1 MGRLRG
7 ISANGVGSLWG
18 TDMYDFSGLWK
29 NREKALTVGIII
41 AFLLLAVC
49 WFSYCLGLRNAGST
63 DGDAGSGGA
72 EQVGQ
77 HIQSAVTGQRERA
90 QQELKQL
97 QLQIATLKALSV
109 NQENSLQKVNESF
122 KQYAEEQ
129 KRTRLRIK
137 AQRNT
142 WEAVAACL
150 VIALAVK

>member
-41 AFLLLAVC
+41 AILLLAVC

-77 HIQSAVTGQRERA
+77 HIQSAVTGQREITERIDGLQNSSDKISGRIEAGAAGIEAAAAANSNAESLVRESGELIAEGQRILQTIRRRA
-90 QQELKQL
+90 KKDS
-97 QLQIATLKALSV
+97 APH
-109 NQENSLQKVNESF
+109 
-122 KQYAEEQ
+122 
-129 KRTRLRIK
+129 
-137 AQRNT
+137 
-142 WEAVAACL
+142 
-150 VIALAVK
+150 

>member
-77 HIQSAVTGQRERA
+77 HIQSAVTGQREITERIDGLQNSSDKISGRIEAGAAGIEAAAAANSNAESLVRESGELIAEGQRILQTIRRRA
-90 QQELKQL
+90 KKDS
-97 QLQIATLKALSV
+97 APH
-109 NQENSLQKVNESF
+109 
-122 KQYAEEQ
+122 
-129 KRTRLRIK
+129 
-137 AQRNT
+137 
-142 WEAVAACL
+142 
-150 VIALAVK
+150 

>member
-1 MGRLRG
+1 MRFKSIDLE
-7 ISANGVGSLWG
+7 
-18 TDMYDFSGLWK
+18 TK
-29 NREKALTVGIII
+29 K
-41 AFLLLAVC
+41 LLLLFLSLLFFWWV
-49 WFSYCLGLRNAGST
+49 FSASATCSASEMPEPQTATVEIAELNRLDSIFSQLSQVNGNLQNELT
-63 DGDAGSGGA
+63 DSKTALIKSQA
-72 EQVGQ
+72 ELK
-77 HIQSAVTGQRERA
+77 RA

-129 KRTRLRIK
+129 KWTRLRIK

>member
-49 WFSYCLGLRNAGST
+49 WFSYCLGLHSGST
-63 DGDAGSGGA
+63 DGDGGSGGA

-77 HIQSAVTGQRERA
+77 HIQSAVTGQREITERIDGLQNCSDKISGRIEAGAAGIEAAAAANSNAESLVRESGELIAEGQRILQTIRRRA
-90 QQELKQL
+90 KKDS
-97 QLQIATLKALSV
+97 APH
-109 NQENSLQKVNESF
+109 
-122 KQYAEEQ
+122 
-129 KRTRLRIK
+129 
-137 AQRNT
+137 
-142 WEAVAACL
+142 
-150 VIALAVK
+150 